1 LCHRAQPA
9 WRARFFKDGSHS
21 IFTDRTGTG
30 GLSLNP
36 QVKIATRQLALAFL
50 DGVQTRN
57 YRAMDAWPLRNAE
70 ILAKFEKQLP

>member
-30 GLSLNP
+30 GLNLNP

-70 ILAKFEKQLP
+70 ILTKFEKQLP